1 MKTLYEKQQEA
12 FDFFIAK
19 QRAGSNTLD
28 TSHVGTGKTIVACHL
43 AKMLNRP
50 VAVICPKAVI
60 PSWQRELAEC
70 GIKPLF
76 VLNYEK
82 IRTGK
87 TDYMSKRGKKIMK
100 WHLPEGTLMLVD
112 EVHKC
117 LPHGTLVAMADGS
130 KKQIQRVRVGDK
142 VATPIGPKSVTHRVR
157 SGYKKCLIVKT
168 EKGTIVSSDEHRIYT
183 KKGWVQAKELT
194 TEDSVFVRGV
204 SEASL
209 GSERSQQNVSEL
221 LSRVAPS
228 DGDTTMRRV
237 PDSNIQKTE
246 QLYSP
251 SREDDVFF
259 KVPERIV
266 MGVRHTEVQR
276 IRAIQENAAGE
287 PCPVSKTVGSDEIT
301 QPNDVRGHQ
310 DPRVNQIPRNQ
321 LKAWELQ
328 EAPSRWER
336 DWVNPTTGESLKP
349 ATTRVVG
356 RVHGVAQMEHPR
368 QELAFDAS
376 GLSSSRKEVGSGVRW
391 EIPQLPKGTRK
402 GCEEGQAFGGEWL
415 ESPPTEEQGRLCG
428 RTSKVLQ
435 VTELESELV
444 CYDIEVE
451 DAKCFYAEDILVH
464 NCKGP
469 YTQNAQ
475 LLISLVTQGYSVH
488 AMSATAAEDPTEMRP
503 IGFALGLH
511 NLNKPE
517 DGLKSWYGWMMQYG
531 CSQNEWGA
539 WELRRKPKLNDL
551 NKVMYGKNVKRL
563 TVDDFPDSFKAN
575 RVFVEPVAFTSASKI
590 AKAYEKL
597 GITPE
602 IIENYLLTGS
612 VDDSEWVLVNLL
624 RARQLAESLK
634 AKDMADMAKDYIEQ
648 GNSVVLFVNFS
659 DTAEVLSGLL
669 DCPAIVGGQSAEE
682 RQQIIDDFQADKQH
696 VIVVN
701 IAAGGTGISLHDIN
715 GNRQRISLI
724 SPTFNVKDHLQALG
738 RIHRNG
744 AKSDA
749 IQKILVA
756 SDSIEEH
763 VMRVIEEKTSNLNT
777 LHQ

>member
-1 MKTLYEKQQEA
+1 MKTLYEKQKEA
-12 FDFFIAK
+12 FDFFIDK
-19 QRAGSNTLD
+19 QTSGSNTLD

-43 AKMLNRP
+43 AKELDRP
-50 VAVICPKAVI
+50 VAVLCPKAVI
-60 PSWQRELAEC
+60 PSWERELAEC

-82 IRTGK
+82 IRTGR
-87 TDYMSKRGKKIMK
+87 TDFMSKRGKKIMK

-157 SGYKKCLIVKT
+157 SGHKKCLIVKT

-204 SEASL
+204 PEASL
-209 GSERSQQNVSEL
+209 GSEL
-221 LSRVAPS
+221 
-228 DGDTTMRRV
+228 
-237 PDSNIQKTE
+237 
-246 QLYSP
+246 
-251 SREDDVFF
+251 
-259 KVPERIV
+259 
-266 MGVRHTEVQR
+266 
-276 IRAIQENAAGE
+276 
-287 PCPVSKTVGSDEIT
+287 
-301 QPNDVRGHQ
+301 
-310 DPRVNQIPRNQ
+310 
-321 LKAWELQ
+321 
-328 EAPSRWER
+328 
-336 DWVNPTTGESLKP
+336 
-349 ATTRVVG
+349 
-356 RVHGVAQMEHPR
+356 
-368 QELAFDAS
+368 
-376 GLSSSRKEVGSGVRW
+376 
-391 EIPQLPKGTRK
+391 PQLPKGTRK

-428 RTSKVLQ
+428 GTSKVLQ

-488 AMSATAAEDPTEMRP
+488 AMSATTAEDPTEMRP

-511 NLNKPE
+511 NLNKTE
-517 DGLKSWYGWMMQYG
+517 GDIKSWYSWMMQYG
-531 CSQNEWGA
+531 CLQNDWGA
-539 WELRRKPKLNDL
+539 WELSRRSKLSEL
-551 NKVMYGKNVKRL
+551 NKVMYAKNVKRL

-575 RVFVEPVAFTSASKI
+575 RVFVEPVAFTSAAKI

-612 VDDSEWVLVNLL
+612 VEDSDWLLVNLL

-634 AKDMADMAKDYIEQ
+634 AKDMADMAKDYAEQ
-648 GNSVVLFVNFS
+648 GNSVVMFVNFS

-682 RQQIIDDFQADKQH
+682 RQQIVDDFQADKQH

-701 IAAGGTGISLHDIN
+701 IAAGGTGISLHDTN

-756 SDSIEEH
+756 DGSIEEH
-763 VMRVIEEKTSNLNT
+763 VMRVIEQKTSNLNT

>member
-19 QRAGSNTLD
+19 QRSGSNTLD

-43 AKMLNRP
+43 AKVLGRP

-70 GIKPLF
+70 GIEPLF

-87 TDYMSKRGKKIMK
+87 TDFMSKRGKKIMK
-100 WHLPEGTLMLVD
+100 WHLPENTLMLVD
-112 EVHKC
+112 EVHK
-117 LPHGTLVAMADGS
+117 
-130 KKQIQRVRVGDK
+130 
-142 VATPIGPKSVTHRVR
+142 
-157 SGYKKCLIVKT
+157 
-168 EKGTIVSSDEHRIYT
+168 
-183 KKGWVQAKELT
+183 
-194 TEDSVFVRGV
+194 
-204 SEASL
+204 
-209 GSERSQQNVSEL
+209 
-221 LSRVAPS
+221 
-228 DGDTTMRRV
+228 
-237 PDSNIQKTE
+237 
-246 QLYSP
+246 
-251 SREDDVFF
+251 
-259 KVPERIV
+259 
-266 MGVRHTEVQR
+266 
-276 IRAIQENAAGE
+276 
-287 PCPVSKTVGSDEIT
+287 
-301 QPNDVRGHQ
+301 
-310 DPRVNQIPRNQ
+310 
-321 LKAWELQ
+321 
-328 EAPSRWER
+328 
-336 DWVNPTTGESLKP
+336 
-349 ATTRVVG
+349 
-356 RVHGVAQMEHPR
+356 
-368 QELAFDAS
+368 
-376 GLSSSRKEVGSGVRW
+376 
-391 EIPQLPKGTRK
+391 
-402 GCEEGQAFGGEWL
+402 
-415 ESPPTEEQGRLCG
+415 
-428 RTSKVLQ
+428 
-435 VTELESELV
+435 
-444 CYDIEVE
+444 
-451 DAKCFYAEDILVH
+451 
-464 NCKGP
+464 CKGP

-475 LLISLVTQGYSVH
+475 LLVSLVAQGYSVH

-511 NLNKPE
+511 NLNKSE

-539 WELRRKPKLNDL
+539 WEILRKSKLSDL
-551 NKVMYGKNVKRL
+551 NKVMYNKNVKRL

-602 IIENYLLTGS
+602 IIEEYLLTGS

-648 GNSVVLFVNFS
+648 GNSVVMFVNFS

-669 DCPAIVGGQSAEE
+669 DCPAIVGGQTAEE
-682 RQQIIDDFQADKQH
+682 RQQIIDDFQADKQN

-756 SDSIEEH
+756 DGSIEEH